1 MSWTTNGKRCDS
13 IEDELA
19 TLRARASRLE
29 GQIGKDTDRCGT
41 GSLTWNGAGH
51 IILMDKGNI
60 FLRVERLEGAFD
72 QLEEH
77 LGVHRETVREHTAY
91 KKTPKKSVK

>member
-13 IEDELA
+13 LKEDFKY
-19 TLRARASRLE
+19 LRDKVGNLE
-29 GQIGKDTDRCGT
+29 RQLGRDTDRRGT
-41 GSLTWNGAGH
+41 GLVTWNGAGH